1 MKDQFN
7 NAVGPQI
14 RNGSNGHGNGSSTGR
29 NNFSSKLI
37 PALAVLTMGAGL
49 QAATQFFARSF
60 HYQAAL
66 GPHFNFVY
74 PPWAILIWAG
84 KWFKLYPDAFMHAGS
99 IGVIGTGFGMI
110 GLLVAR
116 TVSSNSSRTNEYLH
130 GSARWAN
137 EVDIRA
143 AGLMP
148 RSRTILDRIIGKEKV
163 EVPAGVFED
172 CVRVET
178 LTRYVAKGLVDRAVP
193 VTHWYHP
200 KVGLVKA
207 EARTSGGVYSSVLV
221 AEQEVEE

>member
-60 HYQAAL
+60 HYQAVL

-99 IGVIGTGFGMI
+99 IGVIGTGFGLT

-116 TVSSNSSRTNEYLH
+116 TVSSNSSTTNEYLH

-148 RSRTILDRIIGKEKV
+148 RSRTRRPMRSLSTAMRASSSAGIEAPAPRPRSAAQRLSSGCDSTLASAAFMRVRI
-163 EVPAGVFED
+163 
-172 CVRVET
+172 
-178 LTRYVAKGLVDRAVP
+178 
-193 VTHWYHP
+193 
-200 KVGLVKA
+200 
-207 EARTSGGVYSSVLV
+207 SGGTPLF
-221 AEQEVEE
+221 AWKE